1 MDTLFRLCRQHTRLR
16 LLLHIYLFPTLLESR
31 FSDKISSSV
40 SSSPIL
46 PFYSKHLPLQ
56 TAGGSTR
63 PKLTL
68 ITPASLDKMPSPPA
82 LGALGLTFQTMRSM
96 QFASLITII
105 GLTANFVSEMVAADY
120 EAPPAIIGT
129 LVIVS

>member
-1 MDTLFRLCRQHTRLR
+1 
-16 LLLHIYLFPTLLESR
+16 
-31 FSDKISSSV
+31 
-40 SSSPIL
+40 
-46 PFYSKHLPLQ
+46 
-56 TAGGSTR
+56 
-63 PKLTL
+63 
-68 ITPASLDKMPSPPA
+68 MPSPPA

-96 QFASLITII
+96 QFASLLTII